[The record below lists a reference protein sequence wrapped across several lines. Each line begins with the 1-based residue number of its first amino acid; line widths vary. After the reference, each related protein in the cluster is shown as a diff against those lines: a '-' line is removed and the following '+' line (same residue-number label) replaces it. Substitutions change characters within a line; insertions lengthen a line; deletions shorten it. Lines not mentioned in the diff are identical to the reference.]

1 MASFSYRAI
10 DEAGQMMSG
19 SIDAT
24 NAVDL
29 ELRLRRLGLDL
40 ITFES
45 IKKSALMRASKVSRK
60 ELITFCFHLD
70 QLMRAGVPII
80 EALADL
86 RDTVDNAGF
95 KQIIGTILEDI
106 EGGLRL
112 SDAMASHP
120 QAFDQVFIA
129 LIRTGE
135 QAGQLPEV
143 LSKLAENLKW
153 QDELASQVQK
163 AMMYPI
169 FAGTV
174 ILGVVFMLMVFLVP
188 QLGSTMKTLTPN
200 PPAATMALIA
210 VSAVMSKYWYLFLG
224 APILAVV
231 SLIVIAKTSD
241 EARYRIDSLMLNLPI
256 MGPLTTK
263 IILARFSTYF
273 ALMYQ
278 SGLSVLDCIHVS
290 EKIVG
295 NRVIEEGLVR
305 IGREIN
311 EGTGITQAFQN
322 VRMFPPLVLRMLK
335 VGESTGALD
344 TSLLNVSY
352 FYNREVKETMGKL
365 QEMIQPI
372 LTVVLGGVMIGI
384 LVTIFLPMYDVISKI
399 KF

>member
-1 MASFSYRAI
+1 M
-10 DEAGQMMSG
+10 
-19 SIDAT
+19 
-24 NAVDL
+24 
-29 ELRLRRLGLDL
+29 
-40 ITFES
+40 
-45 IKKSALMRASKVSRK
+45 
-60 ELITFCFHLD
+60 
-70 QLMRAGVPII
+70 
-80 EALADL
+80 
-86 RDTVDNAGF
+86 
-95 KQIIGTILEDI
+95 
-106 EGGLRL
+106 
-112 SDAMASHP
+112 
-120 QAFDQVFIA
+120 
-129 LIRTGE
+129 
-135 QAGQLPEV
+135 
-143 LSKLAENLKW
+143 LK
-153 QDELASQVQK
+153 
-163 AMMYPI
+163 
-169 FAGTV
+169 
-174 ILGVVFMLMVFLVP
+174 
-188 QLGSTMKTLTPN
+188 
-200 PPAATMALIA
+200 
-210 VSAVMSKYWYLFLG
+210 
-224 APILAVV
+224 
-231 SLIVIAKTSD
+231 
-241 EARYRIDSLMLNLPI
+241 LPI
-256 MGPLTTK
+256 MGPLITK

-295 NRVIEEGLVR
+295 NRVVEEGLVR

>member
-1 MASFSYRAI
+1 
-10 DEAGQMMSG
+10 
-19 SIDAT
+19 
-24 NAVDL
+24 
-29 ELRLRRLGLDL
+29 
-40 ITFES
+40 
-45 IKKSALMRASKVSRK
+45 
-60 ELITFCFHLD
+60 
-70 QLMRAGVPII
+70 
-80 EALADL
+80 
-86 RDTVDNAGF
+86 
-95 KQIIGTILEDI
+95 
-106 EGGLRL
+106 
-112 SDAMASHP
+112 
-120 QAFDQVFIA
+120 
-129 LIRTGE
+129 
-135 QAGQLPEV
+135 
-143 LSKLAENLKW
+143 
-153 QDELASQVQK
+153 
-163 AMMYPI
+163 
-169 FAGTV
+169 
-174 ILGVVFMLMVFLVP
+174 
-188 QLGSTMKTLTPN
+188 
-200 PPAATMALIA
+200 MALIA
-210 VSAVMSKYWYLFLG
+210 VSAVMAKYWYLFLG
-224 APILAVV
+224 GPIVAVV
-231 SLIVIAKTSD
+231 ALIVIVKTSD
-241 EARYRIDSLMLNLPI
+241 EAKYRVDGLMLKLPI
-256 MGPLTTK
+256 MGPLITK

-295 NRVIEEGLVR
+295 NRVVEEGLVR